1 MIQRIE
7 QIIEEQ
13 NLKEKSRYRYLVHRR
28 WYLFRILRKH
38 GIIYKRI
45 GEMFNL
51 NHSTILCGMAMA
63 EFYEKNQD
71 ELYLLDTLELQ
82 KEFSGKEIIFEQ
94 RNLIDDI
101 LNCKA
106 MNELLVVQSRLKNN
120 QYLNYKNLNH

>member
-7 QIIEEQ
+7 EIIEEQ

-28 WYLFRILRKH
+28 WFLFGILRKH

-51 NHSTILCGMAMA
+51 NHSTIIYGMAMA
-63 EFYEKNQD
+63 EFFEKNQD

-82 KEFSGKEIIFEQ
+82 KEFAGKEIIFEQ

-101 LNCKA
+101 YNCKS
-106 MNELLVVQSRLKNN
+106 MNELSVIQCRLKNN
-120 QYLNYKNLNH
+120 QYKNYNNLNH

>member
-1 MIQRIE
+1 MIERIE

-28 WYLFRILRKH
+28 WFLFGILRKH

-51 NHSTILCGMAMA
+51 NHSTILYGMAMA
-63 EFYEKNQD
+63 EFFEKQQD
-71 ELYLLDTLELQ
+71 ELYLLDTMELQ
-82 KEFSGKEIIFEQ
+82 KEFAGIEIVFHQ

-101 LNCKA
+101 LNCKS
-106 MNELLVVQSRLKNN
+106 MNELSIIQGRLKNN
-120 QYLNYKNLNH
+120 QYRNYIN